1 MASSFQWGGRRS
13 PSLASR
19 CFKLIPWCLKGISGL
34 SVLLL
39 VALFSGQHGPVYQVA
54 RVIGAVADLGEATTS
69 AAVSA
74 LNVTNSMAAAAST
87 VMVAAANN
95 GLTAGANMWHGI
107 ELADIRASKC
117 GGAVVTADVAVL
129 RAWLGS
135 AEAKV
140 HFPCLSE
147 ELVARLMAAA
157 QSLSMDLPSTQ
168 ATSEDLQLVG
178 KFASLR
184 VAAFLDEQRRL
195 NVQFEVNLLHFT
207 PFWANPMWT
216 SWGFNIEGEREQI
229 LRSLR
234 LMLLNVPTVAPQKAF
249 AHIDLEIA
257 LPSLPLHTRLWAW
270 FHRVWGKLTVYVSR
284 SFQGVGVVDAIFFS
298 SSWTPPLGFLA
309 CILLLTGVGVLRL
322 MGLTLASAAGESVDP
337 IHFPLALLDGSLG
350 EIQTEISSRGGQAY
364 SPNSPLSDQSFC
376 LVSKVSSVVSPTHVI
391 ELDTPKS
398 AVSVGTEVQG

>member
-13 PSLASR
+13 PSLLSK
-19 CFKLIPWCLKGISGL
+19 CCKLVPWCLKGLSGL
-34 SVLLL
+34 SLLLL
-39 VALFSGQHGPVYQVA
+39 VAVCSGQHGPVFQVA

-74 LNVTNSMAAAAST
+74 INVTNTMAAAAST

-95 GLTAGANMWHGI
+95 GLTAGANMWHGV

-117 GGAVVTADVAVL
+117 GGAVVTADVSVL
-129 RAWLGS
+129 RAWLDS

-147 ELVARLMAAA
+147 DLVARLMAAA

-195 NVQFEVNLLHFT
+195 HVQFEVNLLHFV
-207 PFWANPMWT
+207 PLWANPVWT
-216 SWGFNIEGEREQI
+216 SWGFNIESEREQI

-234 LMLLNVPTVAPQKAF
+234 LLLLNVPSVAPQRAF
-249 AHIDLEIA
+249 AHIDLEVA
-257 LPSLPLHTRLWAW
+257 LPSLPFYTKMWA
-270 FHRVWGKLTVYVSR
+270 FLHRVWGKMFSLFCR
-284 SFQGVGVVDAIFFS
+284 SFQGGGLVDAFFS
-298 SSWTPPLGFLA
+298 FPGQPLMSFVA
-309 CILLLTGVGVLRL
+309 VMMFLTGLGIVRL
-322 MGLTLASAAGESVDP
+322 IGHCHSFPEAVNVNRRP
-337 IHFPLALLDGSLG
+337 IPLALLDGIFDETCGVPAVGTG
-350 EIQTEISSRGGQAY
+350 EQQV
-364 SPNSPLSDQSFC
+364 PNASSPLSDSSFC
-376 LVSKVSSVVSPTHVI
+376 LISQVSKAPVI
-391 ELDTPKS
+391 EIDTPKS
-398 AVSVGTEVQG
+398 AVSVAVSEPADG